1 MPSATT
7 TKEST
12 AGLSG
17 KVAYADDAAA
27 ALLEGRVAE
36 LSAPDR
42 HGWETIKHNASRT
55 VYRKELDGQLVYL
68 KHYHSQSLIHR
79 IARRLGASDAR
90 GEMRFSQHLRAGGVP
105 TAHPLAAMCSNGIEW
120 LAMRAVA
127 PAEPLD
133 AWHSRQSDA
142 GPQGPLQVQQ
152 ATGAL
157 GRIVGRMHAAG
168 LIHKD
173 LHSGN
178 ILVRTDRGGEA
189 LVLMDLHRAVKRRW
203 LSRLARAANL
213 AQLYHDRL
221 DFTSRTERLRF
232 LKHYLASHNAGGT
245 LRGWQR
251 LVELHARRYT
261 RKMHAQRDRRIAANN
276 RYFTRLGLDRGWR
289 GHAILASKRRMA
301 GSKAAELEFT
311 AGQWH
316 EALAHPESLTEGEDV
331 EVIKKSP
338 SGLVVRRKL
347 AIGPHLLDVYI
358 KRPRR
363 KRAWKWIA
371 DCFRSSRSLRG
382 FRLGHALLTRRIATA
397 LPLAAIE
404 RRVGPLLLDS
414 VLITEAVEQPRLREF
429 LDTWLAQPTRG
440 KPPLEF
446 AQQRHLAQQV
456 LWQMGRLLQ
465 RLHDNSFAHRDLK
478 ANNML
483 VRWLPGHSPEIVLLD
498 LDGLMPRWHLSA
510 RQKFQG
516 LMRLNVSLLECPVVN
531 HAGRLRMLMGYIRRP
546 GCGRINFKPYWHLLA
561 RWSSRKL
568 RQQIRSRQRRQRAA
582 RRPG

>member
-1 MPSATT
+1 MPPTTIIEEATP
-7 TKEST
+7 ES
-12 AGLSG
+12 SG
-17 KVAYADDAAA
+17 KVDYADGAAA
-27 ALLEGRVAE
+27 ALLQGRAAE
-36 LSAPDR
+36 LSSPAQ
-42 HGWETIKHNASRT
+42 HGWDTVKHNTSRT
-55 VYRKELDGQLVYL
+55 VYRKELDGQVVYL
-68 KHYHSQSLIHR
+68 KHYHSQSLTHR
-79 IARRLGASDAR
+79 IARRLGFSDAR
-90 GEMRFSQHLRAGGVP
+90 CEMRFAQHLRAAGVP
-105 TAHPLAAMCSNGIEW
+105 TAQPLAVMCSNGTEW
-120 LAMRAVA
+120 LAMRGIT

-133 AWHSRQSDA
+133 AWHQRQVDA
-142 GPQGPLQVQQ
+142 GPQGLRKIQQ
-152 ATGAL
+152 ATRSL
-157 GRIVGRMHAAG
+157 GRIVGRMHATG
-168 LIHKD
+168 VVHKD

-178 ILVRTDRGGEA
+178 ILVRATGHSDEL
-189 LVLMDLHRAVKRRW
+189 LVMDLHRAAKRSR
-203 LSRLARAANL
+203 LSRRARAANL
-213 AQLYHDRL
+213 AQLFHDRL

-232 LKHYLASHNAGGT
+232 LKHYLASHDAGGT
-245 LRGWQR
+245 LRGWQL
-251 LVELHARRYT
+251 LVEHHARRYT
-261 RKMHAQRDRRIAANN
+261 RKLHAQRDRRIGGNN
-276 RYFTRLGLDRGWR
+276 RYFTRLGFNRGWR
-289 GHAILASKRRMA
+289 GNAILASKRRMA
-301 GSKAAELEFT
+301 GSAAAQLEFT
-311 AGQWH
+311 AEQWRK
-316 EALAHPESLTEGEDV
+316 ALAQPESLTEGDGV

-347 AIGPHLLDVYI
+347 AVGPHLLDVYI

-363 KRAWKWIA
+363 KRAWKWLA
-371 DCFRSSRSLRG
+371 DCFRSSRPLRG

-397 LPLAAIE
+397 LPLAAVE
-404 RRVGPLLLDS
+404 RRIGPLLLDS
-414 VLITEAVEQPRLREF
+414 VLITESVEQPRLREF

-531 HAGRLRMLMGYIRRP
+531 HAGRLRMLMGYLRRP

-568 RQQIRSRQRRQRAA
+568 RQQIRSRRRRQRAA